1 MKTILLSLLA
11 GLALC
16 GCATH
21 NLESRRAER
30 RAAYDALP
38 PESKTAVDQGQIKI
52 GMSTD
57 AVYIAWGAPSQILT
71 GESERGATT
80 TWIYT
85 GTALRER
92 RYWAYRHGYYGRRG
106 YRYYEGPSMEFDYV
120 PQHYARAEVVFENSL
135 VKSWRNVTPP
145 H

>member
-11 GLALC
+11 GLVLC

-21 NLESRRAER
+21 HLESRRTER

-71 GESERGATT
+71 GESDRGATT

-85 GTALRER
+85 GTALREH
-92 RYWAYRHGYYGRRG
+92 RYWAYDYGRYGRFG
-106 YRYYEGPSMEFDYV
+106 HRYYSGPSMEYDYV
-120 PQHYARAEVVFENSL
+120 PQNYTRAEVVFENGV